1 MSQATHCYV
10 VFDNLSSAIL
20 HTLRKKNKQ
29 TKKVTVI
36 VGRFSLTKG

>member
-20 HTLRKKNKQ
+20 HTLKK
-29 TKKVTVI
+29 TKKLKITVI
-36 VGRFSLTKG
+36 VGRSSRTNG